1 MGAPLPRGTSG
12 GIVGRMVWVILAAVG
27 VPLWLCAA
35 GILTL
40 VLRNR
45 SLRKRGGDL
54 PVRLRSAGGGRWRR
68 GHALWVHDV
77 LCFRASPAGWKEE
90 LLWVDDIV
98 VRPATAEDGLH
109 RLGANPVVARLTIH
123 DGEPIEVAVSE
134 EDAPRVHHPLSRN
147 GRQTPSE
154 RFAPAS

>member
-1 MGAPLPRGTSG
+1 M
-12 GIVGRMVWVILAAVG
+12 IWVILAALG

-68 GHALWVHDV
+68 GHVLWVHDV

-90 LLWVDDIV
+90 LLWVGDVV
-98 VRPATAEDGLH
+98 VRPATDEDGLH
-109 RLGANPVVARLTIH
+109 GLGANPIVARLTIH
-123 DGEPIEVAVSE
+123 DGEPIEVAVSA
-134 EDAPRVHHPLSRN
+134 EDARRVHGPLVPN
-147 GRQTPSE
+147 GRQTTAQ
-154 RFAPAS
+154 RVAPAS